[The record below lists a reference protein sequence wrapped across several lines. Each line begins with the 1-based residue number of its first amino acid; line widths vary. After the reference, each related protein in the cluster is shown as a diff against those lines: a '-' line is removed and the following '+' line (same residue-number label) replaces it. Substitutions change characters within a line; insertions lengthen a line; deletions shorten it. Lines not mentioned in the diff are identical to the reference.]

1 MRERTRIA
9 PWAEV
14 VAPCPV
20 FFTSYEIAASAPLAP
35 PCAFVSAPTAHPS
48 SASSSA
54 SRTTNRQAA
63 FAPTQW
69 SVVLHAGRN
78 DTPRAQ
84 EALARLCQTYWYPLY
99 AHVRRRGHR
108 AHDAQDL
115 TQAFFAQLLA
125 RQTLGRADPARG
137 RFRTF
142 ILTALDR
149 FLADEWDKS
158 RAQKRGGATELL
170 SLDLAAA
177 ERRFD
182 LEPADTAAPDQAF
195 DRQWALALL
204 ETVLDR
210 LEDEYRR
217 DGKAGWFA
225 MLRPTLT
232 GARELQPYAELA
244 VRLGSNEGAVKVAV
258 HRLRKLY
265 RALLQAEILETV
277 ASPEEASEEMRHLLR
292 VLAGG

>member
-1 MRERTRIA
+1 M
-9 PWAEV
+9 
-14 VAPCPV
+14 
-20 FFTSYEIAASAPLAP
+20 SASN
-35 PCAFVSAPTAHPS
+35 AHPS
-48 SASSSA
+48 SAPSSA
-54 SRTTNRQAA
+54 TRGKSHRAA

-69 SVVLHAGRN
+69 SVVLRAGRN

-84 EALARLCQTYWYPLY
+84 QALAGLCQTYWYPLY
-99 AHVRRRGHR
+99 AHVRRRGHG

-115 TQAFFAQLLA
+115 TQEFFARLLA

-158 RAQKRGGATELL
+158 QAQKRGGATGIL

-177 ERRFD
+177 ERRFG
-182 LEPADTAAPDQAF
+182 LEPADPAAPDQAF

-204 ETVLDR
+204 ETVLSR

-217 DGKAGWFA
+217 DGKADWFA
-225 MLRPTLT
+225 ALQPTLT
-232 GARELQPYAELA
+232 GAGESQPYVDLA
-244 VRLGSNEGAVKVAV
+244 ARLGQSEGAVKVAV
-258 HRLRKLY
+258 HRLRKRY
-265 RALLQAEILETV
+265 RALLQTEILETV
-277 ASPEEASEEMRHLLR
+277 ASPEEAPEEMRYLLR
-292 VLAGG
+292 TLAGG